1 MAIDKIK
8 KKQIVEE
15 VRNAFSQSKSVVLV
29 DPTGLNMSEIEEIRD
44 KLSEKGIKFKVAKK
58 NLVKIAEKAGG
69 YKFDPE
75 VYSGSIGLILSYE
88 DQIEPVKITHNL
100 SKKFK
105 KLQIRGGIFEKKYID
120 NNSIIEIANIPSE
133 EELYAKIVGS
143 IAAPISGIVNV
154 LSGNSR
160 NLVNVL
166 KNYQQTLS

>member
-1 MAIDKIK
+1 MAIGKIK

-15 VRNAFSQSKSVVLV
+15 VQNAFSQSKSVVLV

-44 KLSEKGIKFKVAKK
+44 RLSEKSIKFKVAKK
-58 NLVKIAEKAGG
+58 NLVKIAEKAEG

-88 DQIEPVKITHNL
+88 DQIEPIKTTYNL

-120 NNSIIEIANIPSE
+120 NNSIIEIANIPSQ
-133 EELYAKIVGS
+133 EELYARIVGS
-143 IAAPISGIVNV
+143 IATPISGIVNV